1 MPQFADGL
9 VAPMEYDGYAD
20 SEIFLSWV
28 GLVLCKEL
36 KHNQVVIMESFL

>member
-9 VAPMEYDGYAD
+9 VAPMEYDAYTN
-20 SEIFLSWV
+20 SEIFLSWE

-36 KHNQVVIMESFL
+36 KHNQVMIMESLL